1 MELQTRANS
10 QAIEKELESSP
21 DQKTEL
27 NDLNRTSPNLP
38 SDGAESKKLKSRQ
51 KQGGNPKVM
60 TAKELLEDLDIQDW
74 QNSTALK
81 SKGTAKTYLY
91 ILNSMKK
98 DLNPLNI
105 SEKDNLTVK
114 RWLLKKFQSLTPKSQ
129 NLYLSA
135 VKSWL
140 GHKKIKAD
148 LDIKLSNQS
157 STPTLTDEKIPEKHQ
172 IREVLLSL
180 GVRGRVIASLIA
192 FAGLRF
198 ESIFGIT
205 LGDIIDLDIE
215 KLEMRRTP
223 ALIHIPPEA
232 NKTPV
237 RYFTFLIEE
246 GCEYLI
252 AYLKERRARGEELTG
267 KSPVIATNNK
277 KSKALCKDKM
287 ARILASSTHRFLK
300 ARPYVLRSYFDS
312 CLLMAKVHPQWQS
325 FFMGHRGNIEAVYTT
340 RKNLPESLIEN
351 MRESFKPAIEYLSTS
366 L

>member
-1 MELQTRANS
+1 
-10 QAIEKELESSP
+10 
-21 DQKTEL
+21 
-27 NDLNRTSPNLP
+27 
-38 SDGAESKKLKSRQ
+38 
-51 KQGGNPKVM
+51 M

-74 QNSTALK
+74 HNSLSLK

-98 DLNPLNI
+98 DLNPLTI
-105 SEKDNLTVK
+105 SEKDNTLK
-114 RWLLKKFQSLTPKSQ
+114 RWLLKKFRSLTPKSQ

-135 VKSWL
+135 IKSWL
-140 GHKKIKAD
+140 EHKKIKAD

-180 GVRGRVIASLIA
+180 GVRGRAIASLMA

-205 LGDIIDLDIE
+205 LGDIIDLNIE
-215 KLEMRRTP
+215 KLEMKRTP
-223 ALIHIPPEA
+223 ALIHIPAEA
-232 NKTPV
+232 NKTPT

-252 AYLKERRARGEELTG
+252 AYLKERRARGEELTE

-277 KSKALCKDKM
+277 KSKTLCKDKM
-287 ARILASSTHRFLK
+287 ARILRPSCRRFLK
-300 ARPYVLRSYFDS
+300 ARPYVLRSYFDT
-312 CLLMAKVHPQWQS
+312 CLLMAKVHPHWQS

-351 MRESFKPAIEYLSTS
+351 MREAFKPAIEYLSTQPINKNRDEERKRDFLKTAELS
-366 L
+366 GWFNDKELELIRQILKARN